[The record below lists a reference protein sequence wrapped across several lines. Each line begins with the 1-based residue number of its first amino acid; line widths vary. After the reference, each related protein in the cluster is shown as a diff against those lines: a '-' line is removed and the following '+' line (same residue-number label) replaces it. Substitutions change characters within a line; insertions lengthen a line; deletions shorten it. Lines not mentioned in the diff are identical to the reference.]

1 MCGLSVWS
9 RLNRL
14 RKVKKHTIQKDNKFR
29 GVICEINN

>member
-1 MCGLSVWS
+1 MCGLSFWS

-14 RKVKKHTIQKDNKFR
+14 MKVKKHTMRKDNKYR